1 MMNLVAMNLQWV
13 VINRDNEMTPSTI
26 INSLSLSHPKTAII
40 TTYNTVRQ
48 RSIKEEFAFY
58 LDRVQGGQPFQEF
71 WSSYEMKRPR
81 LAALVRAYNIR
92 SVSSVAS
99 ESLFSIAGYVQRKR
113 RSSLASNT
121 LYYSM
126 VLRDQDILPTLI
138 L

>member
-1 MMNLVAMNLQWV
+1 MRRRLQSKLKTVKW
-13 VINRDNEMTPSTI
+13 TQP
-26 INSLSLSHPKTAII
+26 INSDKT
-40 TTYNTVRQ
+40 NDE
-48 RSIKEEFAFY
+48 SSSDESPM
-58 LDRVQGGQPFQEF
+58 DRVQGGQPFQEF